1 MIEPALARFG
11 EMLQAP
17 FAASLEFSDDKTLR
31 EWVWCDALFMSPP
44 ALALAASATG
54 DRRYADLMERLWW
67 KTTDYLYD
75 KQERLFYRDSRFFDQ
90 RERNG
95 KKVFWSRGNGWVLA
109 RSEERRVGKECRSRW
124 SPYH

>member
-1 MIEPALARFG
+1 
-11 EMLQAP
+11 
-17 FAASLEFSDDKTLR
+17 
-31 EWVWCDALFMSPP
+31 MSPP

-54 DRRYADLMERLWW
+54 DRRYVDLMDRLWW

-75 KQERLFYRDSRFFDQ
+75 KQERLFYRDSRFFDR

-109 RSEERRVGKECRSRW
+109 GLAREMQSLPPDHGGRGRIAALFPEVAGRTAGLHG
-124 SPYH
+124 PGG